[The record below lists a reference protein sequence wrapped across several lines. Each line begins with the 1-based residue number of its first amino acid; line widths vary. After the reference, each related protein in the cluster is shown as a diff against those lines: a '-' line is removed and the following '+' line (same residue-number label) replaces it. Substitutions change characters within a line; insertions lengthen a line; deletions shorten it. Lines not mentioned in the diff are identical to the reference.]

1 MKKNNLIIL
10 LSLVISLFT
19 LSCGKDNAAPTAAG
33 SREVKY
39 EITGNYAGTFTLVA
53 TTNNDNFE
61 ILEIT
66 KLPWELSFTAKSS
79 ITQIIIQGTG
89 QGGQTRQK
97 ATLKTFVGGK
107 EVATGTGTALS
118 SGIISITNSLYRL

>member
-1 MKKNNLIIL
+1 MKKNILIIL
-10 LSLVISLFT
+10 FTLVISLFN
-19 LSCGKDNAAPTAAG
+19 LSCSKENATPLGTG
-33 SREVKY
+33 SREIKY
-39 EITGNYAGTFTLVA
+39 EITGNYAGTFTIVA

-89 QGGQTRQK
+89 SGGQTGQK

-118 SGIISITNSLYRL
+118 SGVISITNSLYRL

>member
-1 MKKNNLIIL
+1 MKNQKSFIL
-10 LSLVISLFT
+10 LILLISIFT
-19 LSCGKDNAAPTAAG
+19 ISCNKDEANPTGAN
-33 SREVKY
+33 SRDVKY
-39 EITGNYAGTFTLVA
+39 SITGDYTGKFTVVA

-61 ILEIT
+61 VMEIT

-89 QGGQTRQK
+89 AGGQTGQK

-118 SGIISITNSLYRL
+118 SGVISITNSLFRL